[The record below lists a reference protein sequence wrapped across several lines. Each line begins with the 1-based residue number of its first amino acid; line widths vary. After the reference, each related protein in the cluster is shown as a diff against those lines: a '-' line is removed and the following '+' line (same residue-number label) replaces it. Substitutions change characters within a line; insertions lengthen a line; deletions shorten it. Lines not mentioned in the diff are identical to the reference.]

1 MQIHVTIT
9 ASVAAAG
16 AARGQPPKEDSA
28 IGIKDGE
35 NADLC
40 DDDTD
45 ADPSGIPDDNNN
57 NDLEPMRACYDPF
70 PTAAVLGVSDVGAEK
85 GADALPEEYRE
96 DDLLFV
102 AADALPEEYRE
113 DDLLFVA
120 WRRIA
125 VVNDPTASEA
135 SLGVVRD

>member
-35 NADLC
+35 NADLG

-102 AADALPEEYRE
+102 A
-113 DDLLFVA
+113 